1 MQTFFLAPQEKGYF
15 VLNDIFHFIEE
26 DPIHQHH
33 AAAYLAQS
41 NLDPELNASTAIR
54 EPGIVIRLVFQGEIP
69 NPLGAR
75 GGTTWCIM
83 GSIDHSCRDAYS
95 IIKKI
100 RDKCTRRN
108 Q

>member
-1 MQTFFLAPQEKGYF
+1 MVSGSVHIKDFNNRRKFVQTFFLAPQEKGYF

-54 EPGIVIRLVFQGEIP
+54 EPGIVIDLYFQEKFNNI
-69 NPLGAR
+69 
-75 GGTTWCIM
+75 
-83 GSIDHSCRDAYS
+83 
-95 IIKKI
+95 
-100 RDKCTRRN
+100 
-108 Q
+108 